1 MIPLPEQT
9 VAGRARVSS
18 DWLALREPVDAA
30 ARSRELVHLLRPHL
44 RDRARLEIHD
54 LGCGTGS
61 MGRWLARQLPEPQYW
76 VLHDRDDELLDEA
89 AGRLSD
95 RAGITVSTRLGDLS
109 ALTAPDFASAS
120 LVTASALLDLLTLAE
135 VEALAGAIA
144 GIPALLTLSVAG
156 RVEFTPADP
165 LDVPLMAAFNDHQRR
180 TADGRRLVGPDAA
193 AAVVAALRRYGATT
207 ELRDSPWLLSAEHP
221 ELTTQ
226 WLLGWVAAACEQRP
240 ELTEA
245 AGEYA
250 RRRQDE
256 LAARRLEI
264 VLHHHDVLAC
274 YG

>member
-1 MIPLPEQT
+1 
-9 VAGRARVSS
+9 
-18 DWLALREPVDAA
+18 
-30 ARSRELVHLLRPHL
+30 
-44 RDRARLEIHD
+44 
-54 LGCGTGS
+54 
-61 MGRWLARQLPEPQYW
+61 MGRWLAPLLPGPQHW

-89 AGRLSD
+89 AARLAD
-95 RAGITVSTRLGDLS
+95 RARITVSTRLGDLS
-109 ALTAPDFASAS
+109 TLTAVDFASAS

-135 VEALAGAIA
+135 AQALAGAIA

-165 LDVPLMAAFNDHQRR
+165 LDRELAAAFNDHQRR
-180 TADGRRLVGPDAA
+180 TVDGRRLLGPDAA
-193 AAVVAALRRYGATT
+193 AATVAALHRNGATT
-207 ELRDSPWLLSAEHP
+207 ELRDSPWSLGAEHP

-245 AGEYA
+245 AREYA

-256 LAARRLEI
+256 LAAQRLDI
-264 VLHHHDVLAC
+264 VLHHDDVLAC